1 MPAPN
6 RAILLLVFIA
16 VPLLEIALLVKIG
29 QIMGFWATIG
39 IVVAT
44 AALGTYL
51 LHRQGL
57 ETLHRIMRAA
67 DAGQAPVEA
76 LVDGA
81 MLLIAGVLL
90 LTPGIIT
97 DTLGLVLLVPQIRQ
111 LLIRHVLARVMV
123 ISVAASQWRH
133 ETHQEAKGGHDRAA
147 TGNSQPPNQR
157 GSSWRDDDTVE
168 DGVIIEGEY
177 QRLEERTVDPKRTKQ

>member
-1 MPAPN
+1 MPSPN

-29 QIMGFWATIG
+29 QMIGFWATIG

-57 ETLHRIMRAA
+57 ETFHRIVRAA
-67 DAGQAPVEA
+67 EAGQPPVEA
-76 LVDGA
+76 LVDGV

-97 DTLGLVLLVPQIRQ
+97 DTLGLVLLVPQIRR

-123 ISVAASQWRH
+123 ISVSASQWRH
-133 ETHQEAKGGHDRAA
+133 EARRQAKGAHGRAA
-147 TGNSQPPNQR
+147 AGSSQPPNQQS
-157 GSSWRDDDTVE
+157 GNWRDDDTVE

-177 QRLEERTVDPKRTKQ
+177 QRLEERTHDPKRTKQ